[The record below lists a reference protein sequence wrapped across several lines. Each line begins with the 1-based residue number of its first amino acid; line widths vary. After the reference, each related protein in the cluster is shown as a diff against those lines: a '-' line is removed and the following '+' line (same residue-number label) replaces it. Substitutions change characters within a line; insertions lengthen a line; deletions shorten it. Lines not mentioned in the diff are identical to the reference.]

1 MDDQI
6 DIRFVNLETKFDIM
20 QKFHNLNGDSLGDH
34 LTWILDL
41 KEKQKKQEEFNAN
54 IVKRLEELEDLS
66 GQFDIAGRLL
76 RNDNQILR
84 KEFEEFKKSTLIRLD
99 QEIENRTKAFE
110 RIQELETQVEALQ
123 AFNYN
128 TDIKLERIDD
138 ILVVH
143 RNQSDSQRKNHANL
157 IKVWDEKVIPLIEGT
172 HGKQK

>member
-1 MDDQI
+1 MITPVKYDKHGSSIELTRLMTKGNMDDQT
-6 DIRFVNLETKFDIM
+6 DIKFI
-20 QKFHNLNGDSLGDH
+20 
-34 LTWILDL
+34 
-41 KEKQKKQEEFNAN
+41 KQEEFNAN

-110 RIQELETQVEALQ
+110 RIQELETQIEALQ

-128 TDIKLERIDD
+128 TDIKLERIND

-157 IKVWDEKVIPLIEGT
+157 IKAWDEKVIPLIEGT